1 VTGDHDV
8 TLILTP
14 NLSKK
19 NKKKKKKK
27 RRDLNKETSIQAL
40 YV

>member
-8 TLILTP
+8 TLTLTP

-19 NKKKKKKK
+19 NKKKKEKKK
-27 RRDLNKETSIQAL
+27 RDLNKETSIQTL
-40 YV
+40 HV